1 VEAQVMNKNVCP
13 KFLTV
18 LGVVV
23 FVFFF
28 SACTKANTDNRH
40 SVTSKDH
47 PQSGSGTLLQKK
59 AKDGFVPYE
68 NRPPFGTPVETH

>member
-1 VEAQVMNKNVCP
+1 MMNKNVCP
-13 KFLTV
+13 KFMTV
-18 LGVVV
+18 LGVLV

-28 SACTKANTDNRH
+28 SACTKSNTDNSH
-40 SVTSKDH
+40 SAISKDT
-47 PQSGSGTLLQKK
+47 PKSGSGSLLQKK